1 MVQNLGFIVTFF
13 DVLGHMFDCT
23 IYPQTAEQAPLSSL
37 RIKYKKQRTIL
48 YVAFCIQNFSTAE
61 SASRYINN
69 LQYQQDETYRAVHY
83 CSQEIVHS
91 IQRCAANHQE
101 HTGD

>member
-37 RIKYKKQRTIL
+37 RIK
-48 YVAFCIQNFSTAE
+48 
-61 SASRYINN
+61 RYERFFYTQIM
-69 LQYQQDETYRAVHY
+69 LHY
-83 CSQEIVHS
+83 
-91 IQRCAANHQE
+91 
-101 HTGD
+101 

>member
-37 RIKYKKQRTIL
+37 RIKKSVLKRTFL
-48 YVAFCIQNFSTAE
+48 FFQCPLD
-61 SASRYINN
+61 R
-69 LQYQQDETYRAVHY
+69 D
-83 CSQEIVHS
+83 
-91 IQRCAANHQE
+91 
-101 HTGD
+101 

>member
-37 RIKYKKQRTIL
+37 RIKKPPYGGFFISSL
-48 YVAFCIQNFSTAE
+48 
-61 SASRYINN
+61 
-69 LQYQQDETYRAVHY
+69 
-83 CSQEIVHS
+83 
-91 IQRCAANHQE
+91 
-101 HTGD
+101 

>member
-37 RIKYKKQRTIL
+37 RIKMPYFRH
-48 YVAFCIQNFSTAE
+48 FFWCITYFKNESTAPQFAIPT
-61 SASRYINN
+61 SGTRM
-69 LQYQQDETYRAVHY
+69 TVWVPGRAL
-83 CSQEIVHS
+83 
-91 IQRCAANHQE
+91 
-101 HTGD
+101 

>member
-37 RIKYKKQRTIL
+37 RIKNTHL
-48 YVAFCIQNFSTAE
+48 CEFTPSPTV
-61 SASRYINN
+61 SR
-69 LQYQQDETYRAVHY
+69 
-83 CSQEIVHS
+83 
-91 IQRCAANHQE
+91 
-101 HTGD
+101 G